1 VPEQA
6 HGPLLRF
13 VRRLAAAPA
22 EHGDEQLLERFLAGR
37 DQDAAAAILRRHG
50 PMVLA
55 VCRRVLENAHDV
67 EDAFQATFLVFVRQA
82 ATIRRRGV
90 LGPWLHGVAFRVA
103 RKAQVRAARRRR
115 RECGRAPEATC
126 NSMPEAE
133 RRDLRH
139 VLDEEVNRLPECYRR
154 AVVLCYFQGHTK
166 EQAARELG
174 CPHGTVSTWL
184 ARARARLR
192 TRLVRRGLG
201 PAVALLGATSVR
213 ADIPLPLLARTL
225 KGIRTMITG
234 AAAIPGTVSGTAA
247 ALANGVLGAM
257 FWTKIKA
264 VGFLAFL
271 AGVVAAG
278 AAVVAWSRPTVN
290 AAVAVATD
298 DKPDSTL
305 GHPKG
310 WWGGAAKRDE
320 YEAGTDRQ
328 VFHGGKASGYVE
340 MKDVG
345 DEDFGTLAQ
354 SFKADD
360 YRGKRLRLSAWLKTK
375 DVAGGAALWMRVD
388 GEDKTLS
395 FDNMEKRRVKGSNDW
410 AKYEIVLDVP
420 AASKDITF
428 GLLLAGKGRAWVDDF
443 KFEIVDD
450 KVKSTNILEQEIPI
464 KRPDGAEVPDK
475 PRNLDFEEK

>member
-1 VPEQA
+1 
-6 HGPLLRF
+6 
-13 VRRLAAAPA
+13 
-22 EHGDEQLLERFLAGR
+22 LLERFLAGR
-37 DQDAAAAILRRHG
+37 DQDAAAAIVRRHG

-55 VCRRVLENAHDV
+55 VCRRVLDNAEDV

-115 RECGRAPEATC
+115 REQSAVPEAPVD
-126 NSMPEAE
+126 SLPEAD
-133 RRDLRH
+133 RRDLRG
-139 VLDEEVNRLPECYRR
+139 VLDEEVNRLPDRYRL

-166 EQAARELG
+166 EEAARRLG

-192 TRLVRRGLG
+192 ARLIRRGLG
-201 PAVALLGATSVR
+201 PPAVLAANGLAGADV
-213 ADIPLPLLARTL
+213 PPPLLAYTL
-225 KGIRTMITG
+225 QGMLPTAAY
-234 AAAIPGTVSGTAA
+234 AAAAPGTGSGTAA
-247 ALANGVLGAM
+247 ALAIGVLRAM
-257 FWTKIKA
+257 FWSKITA
-264 VGFLAFL
+264 VFVPVFFLAAL
-271 AGVVAAG
+271 ASAGAVLAWPREAAHAGPVAAEEK
-278 AAVVAWSRPTVN
+278 A
-290 AAVAVATD
+290 
-298 DKPDSTL
+298 DSTV

-320 YEAGTDRQ
+320 YEVGTDRD

-345 DEDFGTLAQ
+345 DDDFGTLAQ

-360 YRGKRLRLSAWLKTK
+360 YRGKRVRLSAWLKTK

-395 FDNMEKRRVKGSNDW
+395 FDNMEKRSVKGSKDW

-428 GLLLAGKGRAWVDDF
+428 GLLVAGKGRAWVDDF
-443 KFEIVDD
+443 KFEVVDD
-450 KVKSTNILEQEIPI
+450 KVKSTNILEQEIPV
-464 KRPDGAEVPDK
+464 KRPDGAEAPDK
-475 PRNLDFEEK
+475 PVNLDFEEK